1 MARQGAAGSGN
12 RGGQAPQRQ
21 PGRKSA
27 ASARVFRRRR
37 AVFGALVLA
46 VLMVLVGGVIFV
58 VGLIPR
64 GTAAAPAS
72 PLPSSRSSSAA
83 AVPPSATPTPTA
95 PATPVCDQ
103 NLVTVTAA
111 VDAQVYAPGQNPVLE
126 LKVTNGGTAPCEV
139 NIGTSQMEFL
149 VMSGNDRIFSSKDC
163 QEGNDDLTK
172 TIVPGASETANFPWQ
187 RNRTAPGCTAVPVIP
202 KPGYYVYQATLGQR
216 TSNKVAFELQ

>member
-1 MARQGAAGSGN
+1 
-12 RGGQAPQRQ
+12 
-21 PGRKSA
+21 
-27 ASARVFRRRR
+27 
-37 AVFGALVLA
+37 
-46 VLMVLVGGVIFV
+46 MVLVGGVIFV